1 LPNYIY
7 IKIIHLSSFD
17 QPNLNRLGFLNDYSR
32 CTILIR
38 WIKQLSE
45 QYQREVYS
53 VVTSITTTTELY
65 GEST

>member
-1 LPNYIY
+1 M
-7 IKIIHLSSFD
+7 
-17 QPNLNRLGFLNDYSR
+17 GFLNHYSR

-38 WIKQLSE
+38 WIKQLLE
-45 QYQREVYS
+45 QYQREAYS